1 MKKTFALLVLCVMV
15 GTLAVSCASIFVQ
28 HDVNFSQVNGDSVK
42 VGQAES
48 RVWLGYFGER
58 SYPTIKEAA
67 DNGGIT
73 KIATVEYYAKPGI
86 LWIWTDYFTIV
97 TGE

>member
-1 MKKTFALLVLCVMV
+1 MKKTFALLVLFVLIGM
-15 GTLAVSCASIFVQ
+15 LAVSCASTSVRQ
-28 HDVNFSQVNGDSVK
+28 GVNFSQVNGASVK

-48 RVWLGYFGER
+48 RVWLGAFGER
-58 SYPTIKEAA
+58 TYPTVKQAA

-73 KIATVEYYAKPGI
+73 KIATVEYYSKSGVLGI
-86 LWIWTDYFTIV
+86 WKDYFTIV